1 MSHPVCG
8 ILLQQPKLYSVSKG
22 AKSNGRPVAFAKS
35 WREQVGQELGGRCS
49 AEPPQGGEL
58 ALICEHVEAPRV
70 LTRAF
75 EL

>member
-35 WREQVGQELGGRCS
+35 WREQVGGRCS

-58 ALICEHVEAPRV
+58 ALICEHVGAPRV

-75 EL
+75 EP